1 MKNTLNLV
9 ADRLLEDDYIK
20 ACESE
25 SSFTEISI
33 DNNTEDLFV
42 ELILALP
49 EKIQFVLYSK
59 YVFYFSAPDTEIIY
73 GITNVKGLAIYWVK
87 SLSKTLG
94 LSDDEIISTECLES
108 ALTKALDLSTNTP
121 ILKIHSKNKPNK
133 LIKLICRQVAAA
145 LLIVVIGLGSAM
157 VVNAEFR
164 ELVINFIVETFERYT
179 SFEIASENDA
189 SIDFDNVSLGYIPD
203 GFVLTDTTSDLDFTL
218 ITYSNTSND
227 ISIKIN
233 ISTSQRALL
242 NTENSIIEEI
252 YIDSLPAY
260 KWSNNNINYLAFSI
274 DEKFFTIY
282 GEISFDDI
290 QNIAKEISL
299 EK

>member
-33 DNNTEDLFV
+33 DNNAEDFLA
-42 ELILALP
+42 ELVLALP

-59 YVFYFSAPDTEIIY
+59 YVFNFSAPDTEIIY
-73 GITNVKGLAIYWVK
+73 EITNAKGIAIYWVK

-94 LSDDEIISTECLES
+94 LSDGEIISTECLES

-133 LIKLICRQVAAA
+133 LIRLICRQVAAA

-164 ELVINFIVETFERYT
+164 ELVINFIIETFERYT

-227 ISIKIN
+227 ISIRIN

-299 EK
+299 KK